1 MPVTTPIQ
9 IDFGET
15 ENKELHQFVKEN
27 LLMMEGAYETFH
39 TDKVPE
45 WRRLYKGQ
53 PEQEVR
59 DFPWP
64 NCSNT
69 VIQLIAENV
78 DILKA
83 RIIGTIYEILPL
95 WVTHLV
101 GDWDAVEQGDEQR
114 SSFEEFMNLMGQ
126 EPSEL
131 DLYRVESLAAND
143 MVKFGSVLIKMPWET
158 DIEKLITGP
167 GLRTGEPAF
176 RDLVKYDGPRP
187 EKVPIEDWGAT
198 VNAPTWEKA
207 DFKYHKYTLIKQK
220 IEQKIY
226 EGSFRLTSEEKEK
239 LLKSPDR
246 QGPSHTEQQ
255 KQQEQNI
262 QGQYGEYAAEW
273 DFYECWFWYWHNN
286 AKYRCIFIYHKA
298 TDLCCNAVYNFYP
311 ENEEPFEFGRLGYT
325 DDGLLGYG
333 FAEMLRY
340 YQEEVSTG
348 HNQRNDNRTLGNTS
362 IVAVGRNNKI
372 DANMGI
378 YPMAVLPISP
388 EDFKVQQLGVPY
400 PTSIEE
406 EGLTIQLAKA
416 RAGTDD
422 PATTGMGG
430 GVTNPRRGIQS
441 AMGTFSVLQ
450 SGNRRVNVNI
460 TDFRYMH
467 LKLGRKAGKMYSE
480 FGVGDRLQYFGKQA
494 KFIAMAL
501 ENIRR
506 KRIDLPI
513 RAANSSINKELEKQN
528 DMLLSQVL
536 QRHHGAIAQILQGLS
551 NPQMPP
557 PMQQFLIGVIAAQGA
572 LMSKLLRNFG
582 HDDISRLQPELELAK
597 FLKGASTNAGQQAGA
612 QGQQQGTPGAGTPF
626 PITANRN
633 MAAVPALSGITQ
645 TQTGSESVV

>member
-9 IDFGET
+9 IDFGQV
-15 ENKELHQFVKEN
+15 ENEELHKFVKDN
-27 LLMMEGAYETFH
+27 LRMTEDAYETFH
-39 TDKVPE
+39 TSKVPE

-53 PEQEVR
+53 PEQETR

-69 VIQLIAENV
+69 VIQLVAENV

-101 GDWDAVEQGDEQR
+101 GDWDEQEQGEEQR
-114 SSFEEFMNLMGQ
+114 SAFEEFMNLMGQ

-143 MVKFGSVLIKMPWET
+143 MVQLGSVLIKMPWET
-158 DIEKLITGP
+158 DTEKLVTGLGMKP
-167 GLRTGEPAF
+167 SEPIMSDF
-176 RDLVKYDGPRP
+176 IRYDGPRP
-187 EKVPIEDWGAT
+187 EKVPIENWGAT
-198 VNAPTWEKA
+198 PSAPTWEKA
-207 DFKYHKYTLIKQK
+207 DFKYHKYTLTKQK

-226 EGSFRLTSEEKEK
+226 EGSFKLSKENEDK

-246 QGPSHTEQQ
+246 QGPSNTEQQ

-286 AKYRCIFIYHKA
+286 AKYRCIYIIHKNL
-298 TDLCCNAVYNFYP
+298 DLKCNAVFNFYP

-325 DDGLLGYG
+325 DDGLLGYV
-333 FAEMLRY
+333 FAEMLKH

-362 IVAVGRNNKI
+362 VVAVGRNNKI
-372 DANMGI
+372 DANIGI
-378 YPMAVLPISP
+378 YPMAVLPLSP
-388 EDFKVQQLGVPY
+388 EDFQISQLGVPY
-400 PTSIEE
+400 PTDIESE
-406 EGLTIQLAKA
+406 QLTIMLAKS
-416 RAGTDD
+416 RCGTDD

-430 GVTNPRRGIQS
+430 GITNPKKGVQS

-480 FGVGDRLQYFGKQA
+480 FGVGKRLEYFGKQA
-494 KFIAMAL
+494 KFIQLAL
-501 ENIRR
+501 ENIRK

-513 RAANSSINKELEKQN
+513 RAANASINKELEKQN

-536 QRHHGAIAQILQGLS
+536 QRHHSAIAQILQGLA

-557 PMQQFLIGVIAAQGA
+557 QMQKFLVGVIAAQGA

-582 HDDISRLQPELELAK
+582 HDDVSRLQPELELTK
-597 FLKGASTNAGQQAGA
+597 ELKGASNANAGQQGKP
-612 QGQQQGTPGAGTPF
+612 QGPQTVEGQTTPF
-626 PITANRN
+626 PTLSGGQLAP
-633 MAAVPALSGITQ
+633 VPALPGANQPQGGTQ
-645 TQTGSESVV
+645 TVV

>member
-9 IDFGET
+9 IDFGQV
-15 ENKELHQFVKEN
+15 ENEELHKFVKDN
-27 LLMMEGAYETFH
+27 LRMTEDAYETFH
-39 TDKVPE
+39 TSKVPE

-53 PEQEVR
+53 PEQETR

-69 VIQLIAENV
+69 VIQLVAENV

-101 GDWDAVEQGDEQR
+101 GDWDEQEQGEEQR
-114 SSFEEFMNLMGQ
+114 SAFEEFMNLMGQ

-143 MVKFGSVLIKMPWET
+143 MVQLGSVLIKMPWET
-158 DIEKLITGP
+158 DTEKLVTGLGMKP
-167 GLRTGEPAF
+167 SEPIMSDF
-176 RDLVKYDGPRP
+176 IRYDGPRP
-187 EKVPIEDWGAT
+187 EKVPIENWGAT
-198 VNAPTWEKA
+198 PSAPTWEKA
-207 DFKYHKYTLIKQK
+207 DFKYHKYTLTKQK

-226 EGSFRLTSEEKEK
+226 EGSFKLSKENEDK

-246 QGPSHTEQQ
+246 QGPSNTEQQ

-286 AKYRCIFIYHKA
+286 AKYRCIYIIHKNL
-298 TDLCCNAVYNFYP
+298 DLKCNAVFNFYP

-333 FAEMLRY
+333 FAEMLKH

-362 IVAVGRNNKI
+362 VVAVGRNNKI
-372 DANMGI
+372 DANIGI
-378 YPMAVLPISP
+378 YPMAVLPLSP
-388 EDFKVQQLGVPY
+388 EDFQISQLGVPY
-400 PTSIEE
+400 PTDIESE
-406 EGLTIQLAKA
+406 QLTIMLAKS
-416 RAGTDD
+416 RCGTDD

-430 GVTNPRRGIQS
+430 GITNPKKGVQS

-480 FGVGDRLQYFGKQA
+480 FGVGKRLEYFGKQA
-494 KFIAMAL
+494 KFIQLAL
-501 ENIRR
+501 ENIRK

-513 RAANSSINKELEKQN
+513 RAANASINKELEKQN

-536 QRHHGAIAQILQGLS
+536 QRHHSAIAQILQGLA

-557 PMQQFLIGVIAAQGA
+557 QMQKFLVGVIAAQGA

-582 HDDISRLQPELELAK
+582 HDDVSRLQPELELTK
-597 FLKGASTNAGQQAGA
+597 ELKGASNANAGQQGKP
-612 QGQQQGTPGAGTPF
+612 QGPQTVEGQTTPF
-626 PITANRN
+626 PTLSGGQLAP
-633 MAAVPALSGITQ
+633 VPALPGANQPQGGTQ
-645 TQTGSESVV
+645 TVV

>member
-1 MPVTTPIQ
+1 MPVTEPIQ
-9 IDFGET
+9 IEFGT
-15 ENKELHQFVKEN
+15 DENKELQEFVKEN
-27 LLMMEGAYETFH
+27 LRMMEDAYETFH
-39 TDKVPE
+39 TDKVQE

-53 PEQEVR
+53 PEQETR

-69 VIQLIAENV
+69 VVQLIAENV

-95 WVTHLV
+95 WVCHLV
-101 GDWDAVEQGDEQR
+101 GDWQAEEQGDEQR
-114 SSFEEFMNLMGQ
+114 SAFEEFMNLMGQ
-126 EPSEL
+126 EPNEL

-143 MVKFGSVLIKMPWET
+143 MVKFGSVLVKMPWET
-158 DIEKLITGP
+158 DIEKLVTGP
-167 GLRTGEPAF
+167 GLKPSQPAMIDHV
-176 RDLVKYDGPRP
+176 RYDGPRP
-187 EKVPIEDWGAT
+187 ECVPIENWGAT

-207 DFKYHKYTLIKQK
+207 DFKYHKYTLTKQK
-220 IEQKIY
+220 IEQKIF
-226 EGSFRLTSEEKEK
+226 EGSFKLTEDEKTK

-246 QGPSHTEQQ
+246 EGPSNVEQQ
-255 KQQEQNI
+255 KQQEQNV
-262 QGQYGEYAAEW
+262 QGQYGTYAAEW
-273 DFYECWFWYWHNN
+273 DFYECWFWYWHND
-286 AKYRCIFIYHKA
+286 AKYRCIFIYHKQL
-298 TDLCCNAVYNFYP
+298 DIRCNAVFNFYP

-333 FAEMLRY
+333 FAEMLKH

-362 IVAVGRNNKI
+362 VVTVGRNNKI
-372 DANMGI
+372 DANMSI

-388 EDFKVQQLGVPY
+388 EDFAIHQLGVPY
-400 PTSIEE
+400 PTSVEE

-422 PATTGMGG
+422 PATSGMGG
-430 GVTNPRRGIQS
+430 GITNPKKGIQS

-467 LKLGRKAGKMYSE
+467 LKIGRKAGRMYSH
-480 FGVGDRLQYFGKQA
+480 FGVGERLKYFGQQSVYIKL
-494 KFIAMAL
+494 AL
-501 ENIRR
+501 ENIKN

-513 RAANSSINKELEKQN
+513 RAANASINKELEKQN

-536 QRHHGAIAQILQGLS
+536 QRHHGAIAQILQGLV

-557 PMQQFLIGVIAAQGA
+557 MMQKFLIGVIAAQGA

-582 HDDISRLQPELELAK
+582 HDDISRLQPELELTK
-597 FLKGASTNAGQQAGA
+597 ELKGASNGRQPQQGPQQGA
-612 QGQQQGTPGAGTPF
+612 QSQGAPF
-626 PITANRN
+626 PPTADRN
-633 MAAVPALSGITQ
+633 MAPIQSLPGAAQAPPVSQG
-645 TQTGSESVV
+645 VV

>member
-9 IDFGET
+9 VSFGT
-15 ENKELHQFVKEN
+15 EEDLQLKLFVKEN
-27 LLMMEGAYETFH
+27 LRMMEDAYDTFH
-39 TDKVPE
+39 NSKVPE

-53 PEQEVR
+53 PEQESR

-83 RIIGTIYEILPL
+83 RIIGTIYEIMPL

-101 GDWDAVEQGDEQR
+101 GDWTVEEQGDQQR
-114 SSFEEFMNLMGQ
+114 SAFEEFMNLMGQ
-126 EPSEL
+126 EPNEL

-158 DIEKLITGP
+158 DLEKVIVGP
-167 GLRTGEPAF
+167 GMEASKPDF
-176 RDLVKYDGPRP
+176 KDLIKYDGPRP
-187 EKVPIEDWGAT
+187 EKVPIENWGAT
-198 VNAPTWEKA
+198 ANAPTWEKA
-207 DFKYHKYTLIKQK
+207 DFKYHKYTLNKQK

-226 EGSFRLTSEEKEK
+226 EKSFILTDEEKMK
-239 LLKSPDR
+239 LLQSPDR
-246 QGPSHTEQQ
+246 QGPSNTEQQ
-255 KQQEQNI
+255 KEQEQNI

-273 DFYECWFWYWHNN
+273 DFYECWFWFWHNN
-286 AKYRCIFIYHKA
+286 AKYRIIFIYHKA
-298 TDLCCNAVYNFYP
+298 TDIRCNAVFNFYP

-333 FAEMLRY
+333 FAEMLKY

-362 IVAVGRNNKI
+362 VVAVGRNNKI

-378 YPMAVLPISP
+378 YPMAVLPIDP
-388 EDFKVQQLGVPY
+388 ADFAIHQLGVPY
-400 PTSIEE
+400 PSSIEE
-406 EGLTIQLAKA
+406 EAMTIQLAKA

-430 GVTNPRRGIQS
+430 GVTNPKKGVLS

-480 FGVGDRLQYFGKQA
+480 FGVGDRLTYFGEQA
-494 KFIAMAL
+494 KFVKMAL
-501 ENIRR
+501 ENIRK

-513 RAANSSINKELEKQN
+513 RAANASINKELEKQN
-528 DMLLSQVL
+528 DMLLTQVL
-536 QRHHGAIAQILQGLS
+536 QRHHSAIAQILQGLA

-557 PMQQFLIGVIAAQGA
+557 QMQQFLVGVIGAQGA
-572 LMSKLLRNFG
+572 LMTKLLRNFG
-582 HDDISRLQPELELAK
+582 HDDVSRLQPELLLDK
-597 FLKGASTNAGQQAGA
+597 QLKGASTNAGSGQQNPQQQEGA
-612 QGQQQGTPGAGTPF
+612 QSAATPF
-626 PITANRN
+626 PVIPGREL
-633 MAAVPALSGITQ
+633 AAVRTLPGAAQ
-645 TQTGSESVV
+645 TQGVNQSVV

>member
-1 MPVTTPIQ
+1 MPVIEPIEV
-9 IDFGET
+9 DFGKEA
-15 ENKELHQFVKEN
+15 NDELHKFVKEN
-27 LLMMEGAYETFH
+27 LRMMEDAYETFH
-39 TDKVPE
+39 TSKVPE

-53 PEQEVR
+53 PEQETR

-101 GDWDAVEQGDEQR
+101 GDWDEKEQGDEQR

-126 EPSEL
+126 EPNEL

-143 MVKFGSVLIKMPWET
+143 MVQFGSVLIKMPWET
-158 DIEKLITGP
+158 DTEKLITGP
-167 GLRTGEPAF
+167 GLQPSQPIFIDHVR
-176 RDLVKYDGPRP
+176 YDGPRP
-187 EKVPIEDWGAT
+187 EKVPIESWGAT
-198 VNAPTWEKA
+198 PAAPTWEKA
-207 DFKYHKYTLIKQK
+207 DFKYHKYTLTKQK
-220 IEQKIY
+220 IEQKLY
-226 EGSFRLTSEEKEK
+226 EGSFKLSQADKEK

-246 QGPSHTEQQ
+246 QGPSNTEQQ

-273 DFYECWFWYWHNN
+273 DFYECWFWFWHNN
-286 AKYRCIFIYHKA
+286 AKYRLIYILHK
-298 TDLCCNAVYNFYP
+298 TTELRCNAVFNFYP
-311 ENEEPFEFGRLGYT
+311 GNEEPFEFGRLGYT

-333 FAEMLRY
+333 FAEMLKH

-362 IVAVGRNNKI
+362 IVAAGRNNKI
-372 DANMGI
+372 DANLGI
-378 YPMAVLPISP
+378 YPMAVLPLSP
-388 EDFKVQQLGVPY
+388 DEFSITQLGVPY
-400 PTSIEE
+400 PTDIES
-406 EGLTIQLAKA
+406 EGLTIQLAKS

-430 GVTNPRRGIQS
+430 GVTNPRKGIQS

-480 FGVGDRLQYFGKQA
+480 FGVGERLQYFGKQA
-494 KFIAMAL
+494 QFIKMAL

-513 RAANSSINKELEKQN
+513 RAANASINKELEKQN

-536 QRHHGAIAQILQGLS
+536 QRHHSAIAQILQGIS

-557 PMQQFLIGVIAAQGA
+557 PLLKFLIGVIAAQGA

-582 HDDISRLQPELELAK
+582 HDDISRLQPELELSK
-597 FLKGASTNAGQQAGA
+597 ELKGAIANAGQQGQPTQPQNISGA
-612 QGQQQGTPGAGTPF
+612 PTEATPLPSGQLAPVSALQAPNF
-626 PITANRN
+626 PQ
-633 MAAVPALSGITQ
+633 SGGQ
-645 TQTGSESVV
+645 TVV